1 MKTCRRKW
9 LARWLAACIAV
20 VLGMGMCAGLPVSA
34 AYENT
39 YTNTGN
45 QRADIV
51 AVAKTQ
57 IGYHEG
63 SLEGTTNSSN
73 NYTKYNVWNGKIEGG
88 YRYAW
93 CHAFV
98 SWCAN
103 QAGIG
108 TDIVPKTA
116 GTSTGRSFFV
126 NQGTYRQSA
135 ANGGS
140 YVPQAGDII
149 YYGSGSSPSHV
160 GIVSDCDGS
169 TVYTIEGNYSNKV
182 GTRAI
187 NLSNSYIIGYGVPN
201 YKGVVPPKPAPT
213 LTVSTGNSSIET
225 TFSWNTVEGAT
236 EYDVKIWKGT
246 VWEGDAYL
254 VEWGASNPYSVV
266 LPEGTYQAYVDAR
279 FGSDMQMSNI
289 VEFTV
294 KAGCKLNVEVGN
306 SSAETK
312 FTWND
317 VNNATGYDVKI
328 WKGKA
333 WEGDPYLVEWGA
345 SNPYSV
351 ILPEGT
357 YQAYVDTRF
366 GSDMQMSNI
375 VEFTVKA
382 GCKLNVEVG
391 NTSAETKFTWNDVN
405 NATGYDVKIWKGK
418 VWEGDPYLVEWGAS
432 NPYSVVLPEGTYQA
446 YVDTRFGSDMQMS
459 NVVEFTIKAGCKLNV
474 EVGNTS
480 TETKFTW
487 NDVNNATG
495 YDVKIWKGKVWEGDP
510 YLVEWGASNPYSVV
524 LPEGTY
530 QAYVDTRFGSD
541 MQMSNIVTFNVTK
554 AKIQIGDLNSDNTL
568 TTADAVLLQRYLL
581 QERTLTQT
589 QWQTADLNA
598 DGTVNGFDLAL
609 LRQKL
614 VG

>member
-9 LARWLAACIAV
+9 FVRWVAACIAV
-20 VLGMGMCAGLPVSA
+20 VLGMGMCAGLSVSA

-201 YKGVVPPKPAPT
+201 YKGVNPNPDPVPTKWYDEYSLADVGTDFCAYIINTEAWKHITNESTNNVIMHNENGYAEQIWRFTKNADGSYKIINCKTGYALDRGGSDNNVYVSPDCGNDYQSWYIYGESGAYFFKPRNSDNVMDISGGSVEDGANVGMFEWNGTTAQKFQIWKLDTWTNLGLIQNVGTNFYAYLINVYAWKHITNENNDNVLMRNETAYAEQVWKFIRNDDGSYKIVNCKTGKVIDWDDKSGNVYVNSDNGNDFQKWYIYGESGAYILKPK
-213 LTVSTGNSSIET
+213 NSSCVLDITSGSVSDGANVQIYDWNGT
-225 TFSWNTVEGAT
+225 TAQKFQ
-236 EYDVKIWKGT
+236 IWRLDDYK
-246 VWEGDAYL
+246 
-254 VEWGASNPYSVV
+254 PVV
-266 LPEGTYQAYVDAR
+266 Y
-279 FGSDMQMSNI
+279 
-289 VEFTV
+289 
-294 KAGCKLNVEVGN
+294 
-306 SSAETK
+306 
-312 FTWND
+312 
-317 VNNATGYDVKI
+317 
-328 WKGKA
+328 
-333 WEGDPYLVEWGA
+333 
-345 SNPYSV
+345 
-351 ILPEGT
+351 
-357 YQAYVDTRF
+357 
-366 GSDMQMSNI
+366 
-375 VEFTVKA
+375 
-382 GCKLNVEVG
+382 
-391 NTSAETKFTWNDVN
+391 
-405 NATGYDVKIWKGK
+405 
-418 VWEGDPYLVEWGAS
+418 
-432 NPYSVVLPEGTYQA
+432 
-446 YVDTRFGSDMQMS
+446 
-459 NVVEFTIKAGCKLNV
+459 
-474 EVGNTS
+474 
-480 TETKFTW
+480 
-487 NDVNNATG
+487 
-495 YDVKIWKGKVWEGDP
+495 
-510 YLVEWGASNPYSVV
+510 
-524 LPEGTY
+524 
-530 QAYVDTRFGSD
+530 
-541 MQMSNIVTFNVTK
+541 
-554 AKIQIGDLNSDNTL
+554 GDLNSDNTL
-568 TTADAVLLQRYLL
+568 TTTDAVLLQRYLL
-581 QERTLTQT
+581 GEDTLTQS

-598 DGTVNGFDLAL
+598 DGTVNGFDLVL

>member
-1 MKTCRRKW
+1 MKASRKTRFV
-9 LARWLAACIAV
+9 RWIAV
-20 VLGMGMCAGLPVSA
+20 CVALVLGVGMCSGLPSRAATSA
-34 AYENT
+34 DMTISQNGIDFIKERE
-39 YTNTGN
+39 GFS
-45 QRADIV
+45 
-51 AVAKTQ
+51 AKCYYDGAQ
-57 IGYHEG
+57 
-63 SLEGTTNSSN
+63 SS
-73 NYTKYNVWNGKIEGG
+73 
-88 YRYAW
+88 
-93 CHAFV
+93 
-98 SWCAN
+98 
-103 QAGIG
+103 
-108 TDIVPKTA
+108 
-116 GTSTGRSFFV
+116 
-126 NQGTYRQSA
+126 
-135 ANGGS
+135 
-140 YVPQAGDII
+140 
-149 YYGSGSSPSHV
+149 
-160 GIVSDCDGS
+160 
-169 TVYTIEGNYSNKV
+169 
-182 GTRAI
+182 
-187 NLSNSYIIGYGVPN
+187 IGYGTKCGTKAHASGLHSITRADAETAMRNEINRSYIPN
-201 YKGVVPPKPAPT
+201 VRRQTSGLQMNQNQFDALVSFTYNTGGGTSMIKNSPLVKYLRGEMSQAEATSAFQNYVVTNSATGKVDSGLQKRRRLEAELFFSGVVPPKPAPT

-317 VNNATGYDVKI
+317 VNNATEYDVKI

-391 NTSAETKFTWNDVN
+391 NTSVDTVFSWNAVN
-405 NATGYDVKIWKGK
+405 GATGYDVKIWKGK
-418 VWEGDPYLVEWGAS
+418 LWEGDPYLIEWGAS
-432 NPYSVVLPEGTYQA
+432 SPFSVALPEGTYQA

-480 TETKFTW
+480 AETKFTW

-510 YLVEWGASNPYSVV
+510 CLIEWGASNPYSVV

-568 TTADAVLLQRYLL
+568 TAADAVLLQNYLL
-581 QERTLTQT
+581 NAATLTADQ
-589 QWQTADLNA
+589 QQAADLNA
-598 DGTVNGFDLAL
+598 DGVVNALDLAL

-614 VG
+614 A

>member
-1 MKTCRRKW
+1 MKASRKTRFV
-9 LARWLAACIAV
+9 RWVAV
-20 VLGMGMCAGLPVSA
+20 CVALVLGVGMCSGLSVSA

-63 SLEGTTNSSN
+63 SLEGTTNGSN

-317 VNNATGYDVKI
+317 VNNATEYDVKI

-391 NTSAETKFTWNDVN
+391 NTSVDTVFSWNAVN
-405 NATGYDVKIWKGK
+405 GATGYDVKIWKGK
-418 VWEGDPYLVEWGAS
+418 LWEGDPYLIEWGAS
-432 NPYSVVLPEGTYQA
+432 SPFSVALPEGTYQA

-480 TETKFTW
+480 AETKFTW

-510 YLVEWGASNPYSVV
+510 CLIEWGASNPYSVV

-554 AKIQIGDLNSDNTL
+554 AKIQIGDLNADNTL
-568 TTADAVLLQRYLL
+568 TTADAVFLQNYLL
-581 QERTLTQT
+581 NAATLTADQ
-589 QWQTADLNA
+589 QQAADLNA
-598 DGTVNGFDLAL
+598 DGVVNALDLAL

-614 VG
+614 A

>member
-1 MKTCRRKW
+1 MKTGRRKW
-9 LARWLAACIAV
+9 YTRWIAV
-20 VLGMGMCAGLPVSA
+20 CVAIVLGVGMYTGMPIHAATSA
-34 AYENT
+34 ELTISQN
-39 YTNTGN
+39 GIDFIKE
-45 QRADIV
+45 REGFS
-51 AVAKTQ
+51 AKCYYDGAQ
-57 IGYHEG
+57 
-63 SLEGTTNSSN
+63 SS
-73 NYTKYNVWNGKIEGG
+73 
-88 YRYAW
+88 
-93 CHAFV
+93 
-98 SWCAN
+98 
-103 QAGIG
+103 
-108 TDIVPKTA
+108 
-116 GTSTGRSFFV
+116 
-126 NQGTYRQSA
+126 
-135 ANGGS
+135 
-140 YVPQAGDII
+140 
-149 YYGSGSSPSHV
+149 
-160 GIVSDCDGS
+160 
-169 TVYTIEGNYSNKV
+169 
-182 GTRAI
+182 
-187 NLSNSYIIGYGVPN
+187 IGYGTKCGTKAHASGLHSITRADAETAMRNEIVSSYIPN
-201 YKGVVPPKPAPT
+201 VRRQTSGIEMNQNQFDALVSFTYNTGGGTSMIKNSPLVKYLRGEMSQAAAASAFESYVVTNSATGKVDSALKNRRRLEAKLFFSGVVPPKPAPT

-289 VEFTV
+289 VEFTI
-294 KAGCKLNVEVGN
+294 KGGCKLNVEVGN
-306 SSAETK
+306 TSAETK

-328 WKGKA
+328 WKGKV

-345 SNPYSV
+345 SNPYSI

-418 VWEGDPYLVEWGAS
+418 VWEGDPYLIEWGAS

-510 YLVEWGASNPYSVV
+510 YLVEWGASNPYSII

-554 AKIQIGDLNSDNTL
+554 AKIQIGDLNSDNKITFDDLFLLQSYLTNNITL
-568 TTADAVLLQRYLL
+568 TESQGKA
-581 QERTLTQT
+581 
-589 QWQTADLNA
+589 ADLNE
-598 DGTVNGFDLAL
+598 DGLVDGFDLAL

-614 VG
+614 A

>member
-34 AYENT
+34 ATSAELTISQN
-39 YTNTGN
+39 GIDFIKA
-45 QRADIV
+45 REGFS
-51 AVAKTQ
+51 AKCYYDGAQ
-57 IGYHEG
+57 
-63 SLEGTTNSSN
+63 SS
-73 NYTKYNVWNGKIEGG
+73 
-88 YRYAW
+88 
-93 CHAFV
+93 
-98 SWCAN
+98 
-103 QAGIG
+103 
-108 TDIVPKTA
+108 
-116 GTSTGRSFFV
+116 
-126 NQGTYRQSA
+126 
-135 ANGGS
+135 
-140 YVPQAGDII
+140 
-149 YYGSGSSPSHV
+149 
-160 GIVSDCDGS
+160 
-169 TVYTIEGNYSNKV
+169 
-182 GTRAI
+182 
-187 NLSNSYIIGYGVPN
+187 IGYGTKCGTKAHASGLHSITKAAAEVAMRQEIVSSYIPN
-201 YKGVVPPKPAPT
+201 VRRQTSGLQMNQNQFDALVSFTYNTGGGTSMIKNSPLVKYLRGEMSQAAAASAFESYVVTNSATGKVDSGLKNRRRLEAKLFFSGVVPPKPAPT

-312 FTWND
+312 FTWDD

-405 NATGYDVKIWKGK
+405 NATEYDVKIWKGK

-487 NDVNNATG
+487 NDVNNATE

-568 TTADAVLLQRYLL
+568 TAADAVLLQRYLL
-581 QERTLTQT
+581 QERTLTQS

>member
-306 SSAETK
+306 TSAETK

-328 WKGKA
+328 WKGKV

>member
-34 AYENT
+34 ATSAELTISQN
-39 YTNTGN
+39 GIDFIKA
-45 QRADIV
+45 REGFS
-51 AVAKTQ
+51 AKCYYDGAQ
-57 IGYHEG
+57 
-63 SLEGTTNSSN
+63 SS
-73 NYTKYNVWNGKIEGG
+73 
-88 YRYAW
+88 
-93 CHAFV
+93 
-98 SWCAN
+98 
-103 QAGIG
+103 
-108 TDIVPKTA
+108 
-116 GTSTGRSFFV
+116 
-126 NQGTYRQSA
+126 
-135 ANGGS
+135 
-140 YVPQAGDII
+140 
-149 YYGSGSSPSHV
+149 
-160 GIVSDCDGS
+160 
-169 TVYTIEGNYSNKV
+169 
-182 GTRAI
+182 
-187 NLSNSYIIGYGVPN
+187 IGYGTKCGTKAHASGLHSITKAAAEVAMRQEIVSSYIPN
-201 YKGVVPPKPAPT
+201 VRRQTSGLQMNQNQFDALVSFTYNTGGGTSMIKNSPLVKYLRGEMSQAAAASAFESYVVTNSATGKVDSALKNRRRLEAKLFFSGVVPPKPAPT

-405 NATGYDVKIWKGK
+405 NATEYDVKIWKGK

-487 NDVNNATG
+487 NDVNNATE

-581 QERTLTQT
+581 QERTLTQS

>member
-487 NDVNNATG
+487 NDVNNATE